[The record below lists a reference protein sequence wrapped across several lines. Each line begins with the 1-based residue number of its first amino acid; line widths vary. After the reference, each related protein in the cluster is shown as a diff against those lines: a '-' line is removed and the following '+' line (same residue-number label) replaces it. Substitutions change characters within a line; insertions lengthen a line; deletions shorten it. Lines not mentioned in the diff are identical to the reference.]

1 MKLCF
6 YGADQCVTG
15 SCHCLEVNGKRILVD
30 CGLQQG
36 REESFPLRQARLMWC
51 W

>member
-1 MKLCF
+1 MKLSF

-15 SCHCLEVNGKRILVD
+15 SCLCLEVNGKRILID

-36 REESFPLRQARLMWC
+36 QDKDRKSVV
-51 W
+51 